1 MLPPFKQTPL
11 CFLRDFLSGKKELLK
26 AAEVRHFNVPLYA
39 ELSVEPMLKQVE
51 GDPELMKYSPVYDE
65 IDGNVNRA
73 FFYGVLG
80 TLQPEYLSSLIK
92 HANCARNKEETK
104 EVESTILI
112 REELFAKLESEPF
125 FSSK

>member
-1 MLPPFKQTPL
+1 
-11 CFLRDFLSGKKELLK
+11 
-26 AAEVRHFNVPLYA
+26 
-39 ELSVEPMLKQVE
+39 MLKQVE
-51 GDPELMKYSPVYDE
+51 ADPELMKYLPVYPE

-92 HANCARNKEETK
+92 HANRARNREETK
-104 EVESTILI
+104 APESTILI